1 MREKDESELRRRV
14 VDLLTEG
21 REPLADATW
30 ENPISVYSSQ
40 SHLARER
47 EHLFSAF
54 PLIIGRT
61 DQLPEPNDF
70 FLHEHTGRSLIAV
83 RQGDGQIRVF
93 HNVCRHRGA
102 KVEWETHGKR
112 RRFSCPYHA
121 WSYDTAGTLVAIP
134 NDEGF
139 DEIDRCA
146 YGLVPVAS
154 AEHLGFIWVDF
165 SAAPA
170 AGIDVAGFLGP
181 IGDELAGFGIDDHGN
196 DIHEV
201 LREPFNWKLVVDGFL
216 ETYHLR
222 FLHRNT
228 IGPYIRSNFA
238 LVDPYDRHL
247 RMVAVRE
254 SVEGWLAGDRSESIL
269 PHTAIIY
276 LLFPN
281 TVIVWQ
287 GDHFE
292 TWTSWPGA
300 DGPASTVAEARLLV
314 PRPLAGEDRH
324 RWDKNWK
331 ILMGTVL
338 DEDFVA
344 SRGMQE
350 NYGSHA
356 QTHALFGRQEGA
368 LQHYH
373 QTLQAE
379 LAAAAIDKSVDVRL
393 EADER

>member
-1 MREKDESELRRRV
+1 MRQKDESELRRRV
-14 VDLLTEG
+14 VDLLTNG
-21 REPLADATW
+21 HDPLVDGTW
-30 ENPISVYSSQ
+30 ENPVSVYFDP

-47 EHLFSAF
+47 EHLFSGF

-61 DQLPEPNDF
+61 DQLAEANDF
-70 FLHEHTGRSLIAV
+70 IVHEHTGRSLIAT
-83 RQGDGQIRVF
+83 RGSDGRIRVF

-102 KVEWETHGKR
+102 KVESEPCGNKR
-112 RRFSCPYHA
+112 RFTCLYHA
-121 WSYDTAGTLVAIP
+121 WSYDTEGTLVGLP

-139 DEIDRCA
+139 DDMDRSVH
-146 YGLVPVAS
+146 GLVPVAS

-165 SAAPA
+165 SAQPSE
-170 AGIDVAGFLGP
+170 GIDVAGFLGP
-181 IGDELAGFGIDDHGN
+181 IGDELAGFGIEKHRH
-196 DIHEV
+196 DILKV

-238 LVDPYDRHL
+238 LVDPYGRHL
-247 RMVAVRE
+247 RMVGVRE
-254 SVEGWLAGDRSESIL
+254 SIDGWLAGDRSDPFL

-292 TWTSWPGA
+292 AWTAWPGA
-300 DGPASTVAEARLLV
+300 DGPASTVAEARLLA
-314 PRPLAGEDRH
+314 PRPLAGPDRE

-356 QTHALFGRQEGA
+356 QTHAIFGRQEGA
-368 LQHYH
+368 LQHFH
-373 QTLQAE
+373 QTLQVE
-379 LAAAAIDKSVDVRL
+379 LAARPGDR
-393 EADER
+393 